1 MGFNHSRAGRI
12 RQIFW
17 RLFMK
22 YMQINLENFGGCDVE
37 FPLSYIEQK
46 YRVQE
51 AFKFRTADSEKFEKE
66 LNLSGKIVQNNI
78 AYFPSKEFCEGPR
91 WDDFREALVDMM
103 CKLQAMPFD
112 ENCILKE

>member
-1 MGFNHSRAGRI
+1 ME
-12 RQIFW
+12 
-17 RLFMK
+17 
-22 YMQINLENFGGCDVE
+22 YMQINLENFGGEYVE

-51 AFKFRTADSEKFEKE
+51 AIKFRATNSEKFEKD

-78 AYFPSKEFCEGPR
+78 AYFPSAEFCEGPR
-91 WDDFREALVDMM
+91 WDEFREALVDMM

-112 ENCILKE
+112 ERCILEE